1 MNDGKKPSTI
11 AVIGAG
17 AIGGIT
23 AAFLQ
28 KDGLDVELVSKHK
41 EVTDRINSTGLHV
54 FGLRGEE
61 MVRLKAVKEISDLS
75 GKKDLVL
82 LATKAT
88 ECLEAA
94 RELLPF
100 LHEDSRVVSL
110 QNGICETALA
120 DILGEH
126 RVIGCVV
133 GWSASMFT
141 PGELELTNEGEFII
155 GSINSSNSG
164 QLEPIQEIL
173 QTVMPTRISED
184 IMAELYSKL
193 VLNACMNS
201 PCVVTGLDL
210 SPLLKQKNGRKLF
223 IGIMREAMAVANAAG
238 IQVPTGRLNYTK
250 LLNPPNILG
259 DIKRSLF
266 LRLMAAAS
274 KKVKVSSMQ
283 SVARRRKT
291 EVDFLNGYI
300 SDLGRSHQV
309 PTPLN
314 DAMVAMV
321 KEIENGTRTMS
332 LDNLNIPEIKNPR
345 CHQDTISRPNQFD

>member
-1 MNDGKKPSTI
+1 MNYNKEPETI

-28 KDGLDVELVSKHK
+28 KAGPDVELVTNHRDAM
-41 EVTDRINSTGLHV
+41 ERINATGLHV
-54 FGLRGEE
+54 FGLRGDET
-61 MVRLKAVKEISDLS
+61 VRVKAVASISELS
-75 GKKDLVL
+75 GQKDLVL

-94 RELLPF
+94 SQLLPF
-100 LHEDSRVVSL
+100 LHEGSQVVSL
-110 QNGICETALA
+110 QNGICESALA
-120 DILGEH
+120 DILGES

-133 GWSASMFT
+133 AWSASMFT
-141 PGELELTNEGEFII
+141 PGELELTDEGEFVI
-155 GSINSSNSG
+155 GPIDSSDPE
-164 QLEPIQEIL
+164 QLGPIRAIL
-173 QTVMPTRISED
+173 QTVMPTRISEK

-201 PCVVTGLDL
+201 PCVVTGLHL
-210 SPLLKQKNGRKLF
+210 SPLLKLKNGRKLF
-223 IGIMREAMAVANAAG
+223 VGIMREAMAVADAAG
-238 IQVPTGRLNYTK
+238 IRVPVVRLNYARF
-250 LLNPPNILG
+250 LNPPHLLG

-266 LRLMAAAS
+266 LRLMSVAS

-283 SVARRRKT
+283 SVARGRKT

-300 SDLGRSHQV
+300 CDLGRNHRI

-314 DAMVAMV
+314 DLMVRMV
-321 KEIENGTRTMS
+321 KEIESGARTMS
-332 LDNLNIPEIKNPR
+332 PDNLNIPEIKNPR
-345 CHQDTISRPNQFD
+345 